1 MFLSSFRLSKP
12 MSQQLTKVCDNK
24 DPYYSI
30 PFISTLKFN
39 CFNLIT
45 SIDEE
50 SHIVDIENL
59 QGETNPLDVDPFS
72 FIDVWSSDSM
82 PSKASESSHK
92 IPFTHFDEVVE
103 KFWRLAFDQPLEDFF
118 SNPDYNS
125 QLQWSINEFFKFND
139 LVVDEI
145 QKEIESF
152 LNIFN
157 NAFKDHQLHSQHI
170 VEIESSTE

>member
-1 MFLSSFRLSKP
+1 

-82 PSKASESSHK
+82 PSKASESSYNRS
-92 IPFTHFDEVVE
+92 FTYFDEAVA
-103 KFWRLAFDQPLEDFF
+103 KFQRLAFDQPFEDSL
-118 SNPDYNS
+118 SN
-125 QLQWSINEFFKFND
+125 
-139 LVVDEI
+139 
-145 QKEIESF
+145 
-152 LNIFN
+152 
-157 NAFKDHQLHSQHI
+157 
-170 VEIESSTE
+170 